1 MRISDW
7 SSDVCSS
14 DLAREETAVRN
25 DEIFQSVIL
34 AQGKCAR
41 DEIERT
47 VEFRHVTQL
56 AAILFVSLGP
66 RRVEHGFRRSIDV
79 IEGEVSVFTV
89 VRSEERR
96 VGKECVSTC
105 RSRCSPYHKKKKKEW
120 TRD

>member
-47 VEFRHVTQL
+47 VEFRHATQL

-66 RRVEHGFRRSIDV
+66 RRVEHGFRSSIDV

-89 VRSEERR
+89 VTDER
-96 VGKECVSTC
+96 ES
-105 RSRCSPYHKKKKKEW
+105 SRCRFQIGIDRDRQS
-120 TRD
+120 TRLNSS